1 VHDAILENLTVDL
14 ENPSFSR
21 NRYDSRLPI
30 SSPKNRARTL
40 VANDYCTFDKRTLRA
55 LSALEPVALRE
66 WGMAGVLGSLRA
78 VLDELR
84 AELSAGSLSAAEL
97 AAARAALNALILA
110 ASSARPRANDGSVMA
125 RVHESISLPYQGTS
139 VTLAALPSD
148 VLERMMGFLDDV
160 EDLAS
165 LNATARLFRGAP
177 SPRSLV
183 ERALCARMDA
193 RQHDHVATL
202 VGDGRAHTLLELA
215 RVRQGAQRH
224 ACVIATTAADDE
236 CQLFMSAFVDAS
248 GGLHTCGEDVHD
260 DDDTGEERSYVF
272 HALGH
277 GGDGASPPS
286 LVPRRVFAH
295 ERVCI
300 TAIAMVGT
308 TCSR

>member
-1 VHDAILENLTVDL
+1 VT
-14 ENPSFSR
+14 
-21 NRYDSRLPI
+21 
-30 SSPKNRARTL
+30 
-40 VANDYCTFDKRTLRA
+40 
-55 LSALEPVALRE
+55 
-66 WGMAGVLGSLRA
+66 
-78 VLDELR
+78 
-84 AELSAGSLSAAEL
+84 
-97 AAARAALNALILA
+97 
-110 ASSARPRANDGSVMA
+110 A

-165 LNATARLFRGAP
+165 LKATARLFRGAP

-183 ERALCARMDA
+183 QRALCARIDA
-193 RQHDHVATL
+193 RQRDRVAAL
-202 VGDGRAHTLLELA
+202 VVEGRTHTLLELA

-224 ACVIATTAADDE
+224 ACVIATA
-236 CQLFMSAFVDAS
+236 SAYEHPVLSAVVDAS
-248 GGLHTCGEDVHD
+248 GGLHTCGENVHD